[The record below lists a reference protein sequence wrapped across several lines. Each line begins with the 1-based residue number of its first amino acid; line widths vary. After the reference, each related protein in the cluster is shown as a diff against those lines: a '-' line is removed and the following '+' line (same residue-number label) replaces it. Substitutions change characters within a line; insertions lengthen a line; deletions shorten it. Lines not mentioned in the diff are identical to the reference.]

1 MVQAYPETQVDPEA
15 LPAAALLVTSG
26 GGIQLTACH
35 IISRGAPGGNSGCCA
50 FGPGSGVSLSDCTIM
65 GSEAKACVLA
75 LGGASVRLRSSLL
88 QVRQA

>member
-26 GGIQLTACH
+26 GCIQLTACH
-35 IISRGAPGGNSGCCA
+35 ISRGAPGGNSCCCA